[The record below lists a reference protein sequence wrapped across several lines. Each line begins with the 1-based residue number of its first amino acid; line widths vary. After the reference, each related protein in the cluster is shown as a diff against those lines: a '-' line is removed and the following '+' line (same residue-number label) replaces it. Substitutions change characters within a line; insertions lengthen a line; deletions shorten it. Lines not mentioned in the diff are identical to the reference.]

1 MPYNRDLGLRFVHI
15 PKNAGTSIIKFFG
28 MENECH
34 CEAWLEEVEPMTTF
48 CIYRDP
54 VKRFNSCY
62 NYAKTYD
69 SYWHGKNNPHPDYE
83 LLKNASVS
91 ECIELLKAGK
101 LKHQGWS
108 PQHRWIYKDHKV
120 HADYLINIEHL
131 EEEISLMLNELN
143 ITLNKEIPVINNISK
158 KVSLSL
164 REMTEVSKFY
174 SKDYEVF
181 QI

>member
-1 MPYNRDLGLRFVHI
+1 MPYNKDLGLRFVHI
-15 PKNAGTSIIKFFG
+15 PKNAGTSVVKFFE

-34 CEAWLEEVEPMTTF
+34 CEAWMEKVEPMTTF
-48 CIYRDP
+48 CVYRDP

-62 NYAKTYD
+62 SYAKKYN

-108 PQHRWIYKDHKV
+108 PQHRWVFKDNKI
-120 HADYLINIEHL
+120 HADYCLSMNNLKKEMGK
-131 EEEISLMLNELN
+131 MLSDLN
-143 ITLNKEIPVINNISK
+143 IKIEKEIPHLNTTNGVVMDLSDMV
-158 KVSLSL
+158 KVG
-164 REMTEVSKFY
+164 KFY
-174 SKDYEVF
+174 EKDYEVF
-181 QI
+181 RI